1 MRSRERNAA
10 CRQTFGQ
17 ADEDCQFA
25 ERPSERQKVPA
36 RLRAAPA
43 DAPRLDVLEN
53 LGLLDMPPEEALDRV
68 TRLATLIFDAP
79 VALITVVDESRQFF
93 LSQHGLA
100 EPWSVS
106 RETPLSHSFCRYV
119 VIHRQPLVIEDAR
132 KASLT
137 AGNPAIQELGV
148 IAYLGVPLRRADGH
162 VVGALCLIDHDP
174 RRWEAKEV
182 EILSDLAHIAMD
194 EILLRQSIDRQRE
207 ADTAIREAEERFR
220 ALAADLSHRV
230 NNAVAIIGSV
240 VRHSL
245 RMAESLPQAARALE
259 GRLQALVGAHDLM
272 NRDAWV
278 QTRLVGVIKGVL
290 TQFGR
295 NGKAISLKGDDV
307 ALPSRLALLFALTVH
322 ELTSN
327 AVRHGSLLSP
337 VGRVFVRWKL
347 LEDGKGARRIVF
359 LWLEEGGPSVRRPRR
374 LGFGTFLIR
383 RLAQAQNV
391 AVRID
396 YRPVGLRFL
405 LQAPLAERAPPANRQ
420 SGS

>member
-1 MRSRERNAA
+1 MRIAHLRN
-10 CRQTFGQ
+10 
-17 ADEDCQFA
+17 D
-25 ERPSERQKVPA
+25 PSERQKDPA
-36 RLRAAPA
+36 RSGAAPA
-43 DAPRLDVLEN
+43 DAVRLDVVEN
-53 LGLLDMPPEEALDRV
+53 LGLLDTPPEEALDRV

-100 EPWSVS
+100 EPWSVN
-106 RETPLSHSFCRYV
+106 RETPLSHSFCQYV
-119 VIHRQPLVIEDAR
+119 VMNRQPLVIEDAR
-132 KASLT
+132 ETPLT
-137 AGNPAIQELGV
+137 AENSAIQDLGV
-148 IAYLGVPLRRADGH
+148 IAYLGVPLRTADGH
-162 VVGALCLIDHDP
+162 VVGALCVIDHDP

-182 EILSDLAHIAMD
+182 EILSDLARIAMD
-194 EILLRQSIDRQRE
+194 EILLTQSIDRQRQ

-245 RMAESLPQAARALE
+245 RTAESLPQAARALE
-259 GRLQALVGAHDLM
+259 GRLQALVRTHDLM
-272 NRDAWV
+272 NRDSWV
-278 QTRLVGVIKGVL
+278 QTRLAGVIKGVL

-295 NGKAISLKGDDV
+295 NAKAISLKGNDV
-307 ALPSRLALLFALTVH
+307 ALPSRLALLFTLTVH
-322 ELTSN
+322 ELASN

-359 LWLEEGGPSVRRPRR
+359 LWLEKGGPSVQRPRR
-374 LGFGTFLIR
+374 LGFGTTLIR

-396 YRPVGLRFL
+396 YPPVGLRFL
-405 LQAPLAERAPPANRQ
+405 LQAPLAERTPSASRQ
-420 SGS
+420 SVS